1 MFRNKVLVRAVP
13 SSSAPPPR
21 FLVRQVSFSAD
32 ILSLDIIDI
41 LCCRLSRRH
50 RLACLP
56 QPPTDVLLVYQRCQ
70 SRAAEEVASE
80 IAAAFLDASVTVGEE
95 EDVVC
100 SGSLVAKAVECG
112 LRCLMLDRGWRFLGE
127 SIFVESAFSASE
139 ERADLCALNVE
150 VRSGLNNDYEFVVSP
165 DAFRFSAL
173 KISDVASSSVMET
186 LQHSIKE
193 VSLDGCSLQTACAIL
208 PTLQEGHVIGF
219 SKLLPSGLSLDN
231 FMELC
236 SVKHGLET
244 NYSYH
249 AAVKLTCGVSWE
261 KQWLPSPFVLQGP
274 GLQPSPKSVRAPKA
288 MSSLR
293 FFIELLTA
301 WNFFGQNQL
310 VIKEQ
315 LLVNSTA
322 ILPTWD
328 KAISKMSVQTARTD
342 KDPCLVCTTFMA
354 KDQLPN
360 LDFRTPKP
368 AVFCSSSAQVHEIAQ
383 CMDDNGSDNGTRSIN
398 HFCASQPIVLTS
410 SFKSQVTLLKPSF
423 SRSKRVNENKTRCS
437 SEQSDAGSSNKL
449 SETDLAKP
457 SHRSSP
463 KASHANPINSSR
475 AILLNQAIQASE
487 YPKRK
492 HTEFLEN
499 SGNGETGKVHEK
511 DCSERRNLDTRKSK
525 DYITDVPQDTKS
537 MLDIDKDLFS
547 AKIIQTTSKSM
558 VGKDEINATA
568 KSKRKTT
575 VVKDGLTKK
584 ALDHQKDVTEKVA
597 KAKTVSAKD
606 ESTSTTKT
614 KVKPDVNKN
623 ESIEKVIDH
632 HKRGELRLLTVAE
645 LKRFLS
651 AKKAKVGG
659 SKEVLIQRATE
670 LLS

>member
-1 MFRNKVLVRAVP
+1 MFRNKVLVRAAAIP

-21 FLVRQVSFSAD
+21 FLLRQVSFSAD
-32 ILSLDIIDI
+32 IPSLDIDI

-56 QPPTDVLLVYQRCQ
+56 QPPTDILLVYQRCQ

-80 IAAAFLDASVTVGEE
+80 IAAAFPFLDASVTVGEE

-100 SGSLVAKAVECG
+100 SGSLVARAVECG
-112 LRCLMLDRGWRFLGE
+112 LRCLMLDRGWRFVGE

-173 KISDVASSSVMET
+173 KISDVASSSVIET
-186 LQHSIKE
+186 FQHIKE

-236 SVKHGLET
+236 SHGLET

-274 GLQPSPKSVRAPKA
+274 GLQPAPKSVRTSKA

-328 KAISKMSVQTARTD
+328 KAISKLSVQTARTD
-342 KDPCLVCTTFMA
+342 KDPCLVLTTFTA
-354 KDQLPN
+354 KDQLLN
-360 LDFRTPKP
+360 LDFHTPKP
-368 AVFCSSSAQVHEIAQ
+368 AVFCSSSAKVHKIAE
-383 CMDDNGSDNGTRSIN
+383 CMDDNGDGNGNGTRSIN

-410 SFKSQVTLLKPSF
+410 SFKSQITLLKPSF

-449 SETDLAKP
+449 SETYLPKP
-457 SHRSSP
+457 SQRSSP

-492 HTEFLEN
+492 HAEFLEN
-499 SGNGETGKVHEK
+499 SGKGETGKVHEK
-511 DCSERRNLDTRKSK
+511 DCCERRNLDTRKICPLLFL
-525 DYITDVPQDTKS
+525 Y
-537 MLDIDKDLFS
+537 LFS
-547 AKIIQTTSKSM
+547 M
-558 VGKDEINATA
+558 
-568 KSKRKTT
+568 
-575 VVKDGLTKK
+575 
-584 ALDHQKDVTEKVA
+584 
-597 KAKTVSAKD
+597 
-606 ESTSTTKT
+606 
-614 KVKPDVNKN
+614 
-623 ESIEKVIDH
+623 
-632 HKRGELRLLTVAE
+632 
-645 LKRFLS
+645 
-651 AKKAKVGG
+651 
-659 SKEVLIQRATE
+659 
-670 LLS
+670 